1 MVPLIETRRVLS
13 LLYSLNAEGSFLV
26 KVHPFREKLYK
37 AGAMQDRE
45 SELLRIPLPRSPVNK
60 GPGLQKSSAL
70 SVGYAA
76 IVPMS
81 WRPPPLWQL
90 HEFLQEV
97 PSRGRVESVGD
108 VRGSARDVPGYRD
121 GRDDVGFARASAQ
134 EVRPP
139 RIAVA
144 GAGVPGRW
152 VLREAQEGLIERGE
166 RRDGVHPRPTLAEDR
181 GTASGLVG
189 AFRGPVAHR
198 GEALALES
206 AVVGQLV
213 EQARAGQQGG
223 LDVAD
228 LLV

>member
-90 HEFLQEV
+90 HEFLQEL

-108 VRGSARDVPGYRD
+108 VRGSARDVPGY
-121 GRDDVGFARASAQ
+121 GNGSDDLRVAQ
-134 EVRPP
+134 EVRAA
-139 RIAVA
+139 RVAVA
-144 GAGVPGRW
+144 GAGVPGGW
-152 VLREAQEGLIERGE
+152 VLREAQEGLVERGE
-166 RRDGVHPRPTLAEDR
+166 RRDRVHPRPVLAEDR

-189 AFRGPVAHR
+189 AFRGPVAYR
-198 GEALALES
+198 REALALES

-213 EQARAGQQGG
+213 EQARAGQQSG
-223 LDVAD
+223 LDVGD